1 MHMLE
6 GETEQSFVLADR
18 ERERKWM
25 CVLVWPCRS
34 ALEWVYFTK
43 RVWVYVSPLCIAQ
56 CVCLESE
63 RDRQIER
70 ESSKSNVKDKLS
82 CHFHNPGVFVI
93 PSFNLSFYG
102 PRLLSLIISLSQS
115 FLTEFLHEIVK
126 TFKMKIFEAEL
137 SCAVVVD
144 VAV

>member
-1 MHMLE
+1 MRACFLECLRVNAYGKEFYGMHMLE

-63 RDRQIER
+63 RDRYIER
-70 ESSKSNVKDKLS
+70 ESPQSLMSKTN
-82 CHFHNPGVFVI
+82 
-93 PSFNLSFYG
+93 
-102 PRLLSLIISLSQS
+102 
-115 FLTEFLHEIVK
+115 
-126 TFKMKIFEAEL
+126 
-137 SCAVVVD
+137 
-144 VAV
+144 